1 MSTFSRRTFLTS
13 TAGLMAASACSTPS
27 GPWAADAP
35 SKFELARFLADLQH
49 ARPHGQKAVEAV
61 IARAVSDP
69 ESVVRELGQ
78 PDRRAATLLHQG
90 DGLSVYNIVWQPH
103 AIVAA
108 HDHLTWATIGVYAGS
123 EDNVMWKR
131 SNGVLERH
139 GAASVQTGEVFS
151 LPDDAIH
158 SVTNPGESCT
168 AALHVYGAD
177 LSTMKRG

>member
-1 MSTFSRRTFLTS
+1 MSTLSRRTFLTS
-13 TAGLMAASACSTPS
+13 TAGLIAASACSTSRATWVPNS
-27 GPWAADAP
+27 R
-35 SKFELARFLADLQH
+35 SRFELAQFIVELQR

-69 ESVVRELGQ
+69 SSVIRELGQ
-78 PDRRAATLLHQG
+78 PDKRAAALLHQG

-139 GAASVQTGEVFS
+139 GSASVKTGEVFS

-158 SVTNPGESCT
+158 SVTNPGEVCT

-177 LSTMKRG
+177 LSTIKRG